1 MCLVTSSEINKA
13 SLTMKTKIKLDNK
26 LQALGHTFPRP
37 LLKFNTSV
45 WKGLG
50 GGVGQSPAL
59 RG

>member
-1 MCLVTSSEINKA
+1 
-13 SLTMKTKIKLDNK
+13 MKTKIKLDNK